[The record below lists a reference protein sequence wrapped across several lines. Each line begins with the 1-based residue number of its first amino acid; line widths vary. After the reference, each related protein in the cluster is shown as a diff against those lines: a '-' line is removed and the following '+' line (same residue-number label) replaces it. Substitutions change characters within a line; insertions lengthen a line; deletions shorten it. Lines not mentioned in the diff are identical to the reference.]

1 MKKQKETEC
10 PPGVEPWMAT
20 YGDMVTLLLCFFVLL
35 FSFSTIDAE
44 KFKAVMKSFQGSLGV
59 LSGGKT
65 IYTMPYVNAGEI
77 PEDLNAEALLE
88 ELEKLKELKEKLDEY
103 ATEKQLDDSLVAEI
117 SERGVVIRVLDK
129 ISFDRGSADIKPE
142 TLGILDFVSDTL
154 KQEEFADRHIKIEG
168 HTDADPIHNAK
179 YDSNWE
185 LSAARA
191 MNVVKYFQ
199 EVSGIPGDRL
209 SGAGYGEYRPVAPND
224 TDENKAKNRRVDII
238 ILKKDFELLEPI
250 NEE

>member
-1 MKKQKETEC
+1 MKKNKQEEC

-44 KFKAVMKSFQGSLGV
+44 KFKAVAKSFQGSLGV

-65 IYTMPYVNAGEI
+65 IYKMPYVNAGEI
-77 PEDLNAEALLE
+77 PEDLNADALLE
-88 ELEKLKELKEKLDEY
+88 ELEQLKELKKMLDEY
-103 ATEKQLDDSLVAEI
+103 SEIEGLDENLIVDI

-129 ISFDRGSADIKPE
+129 ISFDRGNAEIKE
-142 TLGILDFVSDTL
+142 EAVKVLDFVSDTL
-154 KQEEFADRHIKIEG
+154 KQDAFRDRHIKIEG
-168 HTDADPIHNAK
+168 HTDADPMHNGR

-199 EVSGIPGDRL
+199 EVANISGDRL
-209 SGAGYGEYRPVAPND
+209 SGAGYGEFRPIAPND

-238 ILKKDFELLEPI
+238 ILKKEYQLLEPT
-250 NEE
+250 EEE

>member
-1 MKKQKETEC
+1 MKKQKQTEC

-65 IYTMPYVNAGEI
+65 IYTMPYINAGEI
-77 PEDLNAEALLE
+77 PEDLNADELLA
-88 ELEKLKELKEKLDEY
+88 ELENLKKLKNILDEY
-103 ATEKQLDDSLVAEI
+103 TQEEGLSDNLNTEI

-129 ISFDRGSADIKPE
+129 VSFDRGRAEIKPE
-142 TLGILDFVSDTL
+142 GVGILQFVAKTL
-154 KQEEFADRHIKIEG
+154 KEEAFQDRHIKIEG
-168 HTDADPIHNAK
+168 HTDSDPIHNGK

-191 MNVVKYFQ
+191 MNVVRYFQ
-199 EVSGIPGDRL
+199 ESEGILGERL
-209 SGAGYGEYRPVAPND
+209 SGAGYGEFRPIAPND
-224 TDENKAKNRRVDII
+224 SVENKAKNRRVDII
-238 ILKKDFELLEPI
+238 ILKKDYELMEPVKG
-250 NEE
+250 E